1 MSTEFAVG
9 WAGLLDDTTCS
20 HVSASLDGRVIGLA
34 RADLFRQDLEL
45 ARRAQAINGRAF
57 VVAFYVPIRPA
68 DVERVI
74 IRTVETGLLLR
85 KGAALRIESGPPT
98 RIFVLGSPRSG
109 TSQLG
114 ASIAECLSLPWTGE
128 AHVAPRFAV
137 AAEQMH
143 GDPKSPNQFVRS
155 LAAWNYRSIA
165 ADAARRAYFFIHS
178 SSSFLDKTPGVDM
191 VRAAPFMA
199 ECFPDAKFIFIRRH
213 PIANIVSRMARFG
226 GNFEQH
232 CNDWAATMQEWMRV
246 RPLLQ
251 NHLELEQEE
260 MAVSP
265 EQVAAR
271 LAQFLA
277 RPDQLEPF
285 TSSLTTGCLEK
296 TGAGTNCMSLAQTN
310 WTREQKLGFQ
320 SICDLTMRNFGYQTD
335 AL

>member
-1 MSTEFAVG
+1 
-9 WAGLLDDTTCS
+9 
-20 HVSASLDGRVIGLA
+20 
-34 RADLFRQDLEL
+34 
-45 ARRAQAINGRAF
+45 
-57 VVAFYVPIRPA
+57 
-68 DVERVI
+68 
-74 IRTVETGLLLR
+74 
-85 KGAALRIESGPPT
+85 
-98 RIFVLGSPRSG
+98 
-109 TSQLG
+109 
-114 ASIAECLSLPWTGE
+114 
-128 AHVAPRFAV
+128 
-137 AAEQMH
+137 
-143 GDPKSPNQFVRS
+143 
-155 LAAWNYRSIA
+155 
-165 ADAARRAYFFIHS
+165 
-178 SSSFLDKTPGVDM
+178 
-191 VRAAPFMA
+191 MA